1 MSARKYLRVA
11 IEDVLLLSLLIPLAV
26 VFQLVLFVAEGY
38 YRLRRSGALAPS
50 VVVVAVLALGI
61 RTIRR
66 TKH

>member
-38 YRLRRSGALAPS
+38 YRLRRSGVLAPS
-50 VVVVAVLALGI
+50 VVIVAVLAFGI
-61 RTIRR
+61 RAIRR